1 MEGILTKIFRQAFL
15 LVKGNKIL
23 WPAGLFLVWPNLF
36 ISISLL
42 YWIITSIDMGGS
54 SGGVLLESSPNPINP
69 SILLGIISVIILTGL
84 FFMYFR
90 SKSFVVLLIRQLKN
104 KKSADLKKVWG
115 ESRFFV
121 KGLANLS
128 FVWVGSLIVISYL
141 VIWPIS
147 NLMAQGM
154 EGRAWALA
162 GVALALFLPVIFVLY
177 VSFMMATMFSVA
189 YKLTTWDSIRVS
201 IDLVRKFW
209 RGMVGFIF
217 GLMLFEVFGF
227 VLSSLLLVAVVQPF
241 VLLNQIFYDMGGQQ
255 GVLILQGLAGTLG
268 FMVFFISQALVS
280 VFSRVAWAVLFLEI
294 IKPIKSEPE
303 PVSEV
308 MAESVPTE

>member
-128 FVWVGSLIVISYL
+128 FVWVGSLIIISYL